1 MEKRSKSFI
10 FSIIVF
16 IIGCATLATGA
27 VFFVLDMIKKPAV
40 EDANFLVEIG
50 EWVKEGE
57 DSVIW
62 NFTEVGK
69 GKLTTKNGDV
79 FEGQFKNGKIE
90 GEGIA
95 RYADGSKFKGTFKN
109 GKRNGAAI
117 EEDKDGKRFEGT
129 YKDDVRDGKFVEKD
143 RNGKVIASGT
153 YERGHRQ
160 LDK

>member
-69 GKLTTKNGDV
+69 GKLTTNNHINDYDFIWAIEGDTL
-79 FEGQFKNGKIE
+79 KIE
-90 GEGIA
+90 TTWL
-95 RYADGSKFKGTFKN
+95 YDLNNSYTFKLDQG
-109 GKRNGAAI
+109 GKTLTLT
-117 EEDKDGKRFEGT
+117 EGENT
-129 YKDDVRDGKFVEKD
+129 YTFVEKPE
-143 RNGKVIASGT
+143 VETPA
-153 YERGHRQ
+153 EE
-160 LDK
+160 